1 MADFKGV
8 FPAIITPFDR
18 QGELNVDAF
27 RKVME
32 SNIQAGA
39 NGFWICGGTGESVY
53 LTSEEIGRVAEASVD
68 QSKGRATTIVH
79 VGATTTSQAV
89 LNAKASA
96 KAGADAICCVP
107 PFFYA
112 PSEQS
117 LVDFYKTVVD
127 AADGL
132 PLFVYNLPQSTG
144 TEITADIMETLVKE
158 IPELKGVKHSAPNFE
173 NIRNFT
179 SLGISTFSGNG
190 YMLLAALC
198 NGAVGGIDGPL
209 NIAPQLWVEVYK
221 RFQSGDIQQAM
232 NAQER
237 ANQLMDI
244 TRSSL
249 FPAVFK
255 HLVGEQVGVDCGD
268 PRPPLPALSKTDAQ
282 ELSHKVDALGLLPKP
297 VAIR

>member
-1 MADFKGV
+1 MANFKGV
-8 FPAIITPFDR
+8 FPAIITPFDH

-27 RKVME
+27 RQVME

-53 LTSEEIGRVAEASVD
+53 LTSDEISRVAEASVD
-68 QSKGRATTIVH
+68 QSGGRATTIVH
-79 VGATTTSQAV
+79 VGSTTTSQAV
-89 LNAKASA
+89 RNAKASA
-96 KAGADAICCVP
+96 NAGADAICCVP
-107 PFFYA
+107 PFFYG

-144 TEITADIMETLVKE
+144 TEITSDIMETLVRE

-173 NIRNFT
+173 NIRNFA
-179 SLGISTFSGNG
+179 SLGISVFSGNG

-198 NGAVGGIDGPL
+198 NGAIGGIDGPL
-209 NIAPQLWVEVYK
+209 NIAPQLWVEVYNH
-221 RFQSGDIQQAM
+221 FQSGDIQRAM
-232 NAQER
+232 DAQER
-237 ANQLMDI
+237 ANKLMDL

-268 PRPPLPALSKTDAQ
+268 PRPPLPALSKAAAQ
-282 ELSHKVDALGLLPKP
+282 ELSQKADSLGLLPKP
-297 VAIR
+297 AAVR